1 MKTCRVLS
9 DNKRFEED
17 DAAMKHHT
25 AYRKMHANG
34 LTVFNIF
41 IPHIYTIEHFNP
53 FSANRF
59 VTLRLKKPINQ
70 RAMLSNKAHQSQ
82 DGGGE

>member
-9 DNKRFEED
+9 DNKRLEED
-17 DAAMKHHT
+17 DAAMKSHT

-34 LTVFNIF
+34 LTVFDILHPAYQRYRTF
-41 IPHIYTIEHFNP
+41 QP

-59 VTLRLKKPINQ
+59 VALRLKKPINQ
-70 RAMLSNKAHQSQ
+70 RAMLSNKAHQS
-82 DGGGE
+82 